1 MRQQNSKY
9 DKNDIEEEA
18 KISKASGVLTEALG
32 RYILDRCND
41 AVNTFF
47 VVKDEE
53 LKQAM
58 IDEAIMRIC
67 EKFLV
72 YYEEE
77 RSAANLV
84 IAMAKTTMINKLKS
98 LSWSDT
104 YGQKI
109 KTRAYVFDD
118 GEWVNKLIRSEK
130 DDNISKDL

>member
-1 MRQQNSKY
+1 VRQQNSRY
-9 DKNDIEEEA
+9 DKSDIEAEA
-18 KISKASGVLTEALG
+18 KISKASGIITEALG
-32 RYILDRCND
+32 RFILDRCND

-47 VVKDEE
+47 VIKDDE
-53 LKQAM
+53 LRQAM

-72 YYEEE
+72 YYEED

-109 KTRAYVFDD
+109 KTRAYVFGD
-118 GEWVNKLIRSEK
+118 GEWVVKLIRSEK

>member
-9 DKNDIEEEA
+9 DKSDIEEEA

-47 VVKDEE
+47 VVRDEE

>member
-1 MRQQNSKY
+1 MRQQNSRY
-9 DKNDIEEEA
+9 DKSDIEAEA
-18 KISKASGVLTEALG
+18 KISKASGVITEALG
-32 RYILDRCND
+32 KFILDRCYD

-53 LKQAM
+53 LRQAM
-58 IDEAIMRIC
+58 VDEAIMRIC

-72 YYEEE
+72 YYEED

-104 YGQKI
+104 YGQKV
-109 KTRAYVFDD
+109 KTRAYVFDN
-118 GEWVNKLIRSEK
+118 GEWVSKLIRSEK
-130 DDNISKDL
+130 DDNISKEL